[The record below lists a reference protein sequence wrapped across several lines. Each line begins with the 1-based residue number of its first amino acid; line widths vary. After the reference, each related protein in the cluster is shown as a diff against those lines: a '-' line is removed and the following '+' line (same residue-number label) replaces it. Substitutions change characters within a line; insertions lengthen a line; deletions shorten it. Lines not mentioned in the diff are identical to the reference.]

1 MGDEVVLGKLLY
13 TASLDQ
19 TIVVILPD
27 SGERYLSAVLFK
39 DLTVWDP

>member
-1 MGDEVVLGKLLY
+1 MGDEVVLGKFLY

-27 SGERYLSAVLFK
+27 SGEGYLSTVLFR
-39 DLTVWDP
+39 DLTNWDP